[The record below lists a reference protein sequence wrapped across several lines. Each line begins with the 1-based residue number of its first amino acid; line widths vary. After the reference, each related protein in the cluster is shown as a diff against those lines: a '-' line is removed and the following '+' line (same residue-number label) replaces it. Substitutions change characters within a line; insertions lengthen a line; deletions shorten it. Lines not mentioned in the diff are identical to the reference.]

1 MLCTDDGPNFM
12 NGEIKVMAGYDN
24 LIFGNA
30 TLGGGKDGILPNDR
44 RLKPDSKL

>member
-1 MLCTDDGPNFM
+1 M

-30 TLGGGKDGILPNDR
+30 TLGGTDGILPNDK
-44 RLKPDSKL
+44 RLKPESKL